1 MMRFLSVFLAIS
13 VGLLVQPRLGCA
25 VEPPQFRVHLLN
37 AESEF
42 SAATAIDMN
51 SDGKLDIVC
60 GAFWYESPSWTK
72 HLFREVK
79 KINGRFDDYSN
90 LPMDVD
96 RDGDLDIVSVN
107 YRSKSIY
114 WCRNPGKQ
122 NEGKLW
128 STELIDEPGASE
140 TGRLVDIDG
149 DGQWDVLPN
158 GATFAAW
165 YELGPKTAAT
175 NDKLF
180 IRHDLPNEAMGHGI
194 GAGDLNGDHRMDIVT
209 PNGWAEGPTDPR
221 HGRWI
226 WHAEFKLARDC
237 GLPILCADV
246 DGDGDTDLIWGRG
259 HNIGLYWTE
268 QVGATENQF
277 TVQADLVSAWSQVA
291 EHCEQRKWKT
301 HAIDTSWSN
310 SHTLMLADIDG
321 DGRDD
326 LVTGKRF
333 LGHEGKDPGEND
345 PLQTQWYAFDRNT
358 KTWLRNTISFG
369 GTCGIDLDST
379 CADIDQDGDIDI
391 LAPARCG
398 LHWLENMRVDRT
410 PLPTVALGTSD
421 PSLRKTNA
429 TSVRPSKFL
438 PSYMDHIDTS
448 YYMVDGERKP
458 IQTALD
464 HGIRRQHALL
474 QMEQAMGEFPEPS
487 LRCDLD
493 VQIVSVDETEKYH
506 RIQLTYVPDPG
517 DRVPAYLLIP
527 KEIKAPM
534 AAMLC
539 LHPTHFELGKAQ
551 LLGLGGKV
559 SRWYAHEL
567 AERGFVCLVPDYPG
581 FADYKYDFDANTDRF
596 GSGTM
601 KAIWNNVRGVDLL
614 ENLPCVNRDR
624 IGAIGHSLGGHNS
637 LYSAA
642 FDQRIRCAVT
652 SCGFNAFE
660 DYYGGNLK
668 GWSSSRYMP
677 RIEKLFHC
685 DPKQMPFNFPEVLAA
700 IAPRGLFV
708 CAPVNDA
715 NFAVMGVKK
724 CEASVRPLYS
734 LLNAGKK
741 CVFDYP
747 EAEHDFPDETR
758 TRAYVWL
765 EEQLNS
771 K

>member
-1 MMRFLSVFLAIS
+1 MMTRFLPYLLAGEFFICILS
-13 VGLLVQPRLGCA
+13 QVSAVQPPA
-25 VEPPQFRVHLLN
+25 FRVHLLN

-42 SAATAIDMN
+42 SSATTLDMN
-51 SDGKLDIVC
+51 GDGKLDIVS
-60 GAFWYESPSWTK
+60 GAFWYEAPTWTK
-72 HLFREVK
+72 HLFRDVK

-90 LPMDVD
+90 LGLDVD
-96 RDGDLDIVSVN
+96 RDGDLDVVSVN
-107 YRSKSIY
+107 YRSKSLY

-122 NEGKLW
+122 SDGVLW
-128 STELIDEPGASE
+128 ATELIDEPGASE

-149 DGQWDVLPN
+149 DGQLDVLPN

-165 YELGPKTAAT
+165 YELAPKSGVAS
-175 NDKLF
+175 DKLF
-180 IRHDLPNEAMGHGI
+180 VRHALPDEVMGHGI
-194 GAGDLNGDHRMDIVT
+194 GAGDLNGDGRVDIVT
-209 PNGWAEGPTDPR
+209 PNGWAEAPTDAR
-221 HGRWI
+221 SGRWT
-226 WHAEFKLARDC
+226 WHADFKLARDS
-237 GLPILCADV
+237 GLPILCTDV
-246 DGDGDTDLIWGRG
+246 DGDGDMDLIWGRG

-268 QVGATENQF
+268 QVSATEGQF
-277 TVQADLVSAWSQVA
+277 TVSAEFLPAWSKVA
-291 EHCEQRKWKT
+291 EQCEQRKWKT
-301 HAIDTSWSN
+301 HAIDTTWSN
-310 SHTLMLADIDG
+310 AHTLMLADIDG
-321 DGRDD
+321 DGRND

-333 LGHEGKDPGEND
+333 LGHDGKDPGEND
-345 PLQTQWYAFDRNT
+345 PLQTQWYAFDAKA
-358 KTWLRNTISFG
+358 KTWVRNLITYG
-369 GTCGIDLDST
+369 GTCGIDLDSV
-379 CADIDQDGDIDI
+379 CADIDQDGDVDI

-398 LHWLENMRVDRT
+398 LHWLENLRVDREAVAQVASGKRD
-410 PLPTVALGTSD
+410 PRGDKVLPGYA
-421 PSLRKTNA
+421 
-429 TSVRPSKFL
+429 
-438 PSYMDHIDTS
+438 DHVDTS
-448 YYMVDGERKP
+448 YYVAGDERKP
-458 IQTALD
+458 IRTPLD
-464 HGIRRQHALL
+464 HGIRRHHALL
-474 QMEQAMGEFPEPS
+474 QMEQAMGEFPESS

-506 RIQLTYVPDPG
+506 RIKLTYVPDPG

-527 KEIKAPM
+527 RDLKGPT

-539 LHPTHFELGKAQ
+539 LHPTQFELGKAQ

-581 FADYKYDFDANTDRF
+581 FAEYKYDFDANTDRF

-614 ENLPCVNRDR
+614 ETLPCVNRDR
-624 IGAIGHSLGGHNS
+624 IGAVGHSLGGHNS

-642 FDQRIRCAVT
+642 FDQRIRCAVS

-677 RIEKLFHC
+677 RIDKRFNC

-715 NFAVMGVKK
+715 NFAVVGVKK

-734 LLNAGKK
+734 LLGAEKK
-741 CVFDYP
+741 CVFEYP
-747 EAEHDFPDETR
+747 NAEHDYPDETR
-758 TRAYVWL
+758 MKSYAWL
-765 EEQLNS
+765 EEQL